1 MICLPNAYFC
11 LPIAYPVHPS
21 KVRDG
26 QGEGP
31 PEPPRFQYRGKDH
44 LPLRPGGGAPSGTP
58 RQNSWKFVG
67 RGKIRYKP
75 IQGLQKEWE
84 RIREA
89 AGLQDVRLHDLRH
102 TYASLGVEDPQLSLS
117 MIGGLLGHKEPRTTA
132 RYAHLSAHPMRKAA
146 NRIGARFLEAINAS
160 TPEKADL
167 ER

>member
-1 MICLPNAYFC
+1 MVKEKGLLNLPDSNTGAKTIY
-11 LPIAYPVHPS
+11 LSDLAV
-21 KVRDG
+21 
-26 QGEGP
+26 E
-31 PEPPRFQYRGKDH
+31 
-44 LPLRPGGGAPSGTP
+44 LLRVSP
-58 RQNSWKFVG
+58 RQNSWKFVC

-75 IQGLQKEWE
+75 IQGLQKKWE